1 MKAIYKREVSS
12 YFNSM
17 TGWIFVAAMTAF
29 IGIYF
34 MVYNL
39 FAGYPYFSSALSAV
53 LFLTIILV
61 PILTM
66 RSMAEDRRSKT
77 DQLLLTA
84 PVPVAG
90 VVFGKYFAMLT
101 VFAVPVGIST
111 LCPIIIELNGTAF
124 LKADYATLFAFFL
137 LGAVEI
143 AAGLFISSLTESQII
158 ASVGTFG
165 LLLVLYLWDG
175 LLDYLPVSA
184 SGSLMGLIVLL
195 LLLCFL
201 VNALTD
207 NWKVSAGV
215 LAAGGLAIAVG
226 YWNASDKFMN
236 LLPNVLGKFSLL
248 TAFNSFAQDHVFDLS
263 GALLYLSLI
272 ALLMFLTVQVIQKRR
287 WN

>member
-1 MKAIYKREVSS
+1 
-12 YFNSM
+12 
-17 TGWIFVAAMTAF
+17 MTAF

-207 NWKVSAGV
+207 NWKVSTGV